1 MDMNIKNG
9 KLKLKKNN
17 IKNGGVYLL
26 ITVVV
31 VVTIFVTVADV
42 RSTITNALPVVLCKI
57 TSALV
62 AVVTTLPFPSITDVI
77 TGLIEVML

>member
-9 KLKLKKNN
+9 KLKLIKNN
-17 IKNGGVYLL
+17 IKNGGIYLL

-31 VVTIFVTVADV
+31 VVTIFVTVAEV
-42 RSTITNALPVVLCKI
+42 RSTTTNALPVVLCKI

-62 AVVTTLPFPSITDVI
+62 AVRYYIAVSVNYCADYWSN
-77 TGLIEVML
+77 